1 MPPSRKLFSKIQ
13 GAPRLWPIPLLD
25 GYWFTGRRGKGKEVT
40 EGDSCVENEKM
51 ASTRFRQFVA
61 VCPPNEAQPPKL
73 VRLRSFSFCKSNPLS
88 RAGGLVL
95 SKGGCNLQRERTP
108 LPYPLTHSPH
118 CPLTFPTTPDILTNR
133 PPTFI
138 KVSRTS

>member
-1 MPPSRKLFSKIQ
+1 MPPFQEIVFKDTRSSKIVAYSSA
-13 GAPRLWPIPLLD
+13 GWLLVH
-25 GYWFTGRRGKGKEVT
+25 REKGKGKEVT

-61 VCPPNEAQPPKL
+61 VRPPNEAQPPKL

-95 SKGGCNLQRERTP
+95 SKGGCNLQKERTP
-108 LPYPLTHSPH
+108 LTYPLTHSPH
-118 CPLTFPTTPDILTNR
+118 CPLTFPTTPDILTTR